1 METSPSRWSDRVQ
14 PGDDDDS
21 APYATPGT
29 LYESNCSD
37 GIDEDWDGDTD
48 CYDGEHCA
56 LDPACSDDDPGNDF
70 GATDLLRYPNETL
83 IIVEDAEVELIRQW
97 IKEGMVED

>member
-1 METSPSRWSDRVQ
+1 VETSSSRWSDRVQ

-37 GIDEDWDGDTD
+37 GIDEDWDCDTD
-48 CYDGEHCA
+48 CYDGEESA

-70 GATDLLRYPNETL
+70 GATDVLRYPNETL